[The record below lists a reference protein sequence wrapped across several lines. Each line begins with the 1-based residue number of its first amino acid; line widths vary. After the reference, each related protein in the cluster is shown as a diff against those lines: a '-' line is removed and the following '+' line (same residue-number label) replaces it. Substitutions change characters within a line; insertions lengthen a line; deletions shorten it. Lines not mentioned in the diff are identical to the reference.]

1 MSLWAAQVW
10 LGMAIAVI
18 GISMHRTGPA
28 FRRHPFGAPM
38 ALLGLAVM
46 LFRVEEPPQPESE
59 VVAAT
64 IDAAMWLLP
73 ALIGSALVLM
83 GAPLYWRT
91 RLLPLLAGWV
101 LIVAAWYQYYST
113 MSVVLSDAL
122 RWVSA
127 LLGVILAFTVFALC
141 VRTAE
146 RMTPQE
152 PETEGLSEK
161 ERKYVES
168 VLRRHLE
175 VADEP

>member
-10 LGMAIAVI
+10 LGLSIAVI

-28 FRRHPFGAPM
+28 FRRHSFGAPV

-46 LFRVEEPPQPESE
+46 LFRVEEPPQPESG
-59 VVAAT
+59 VVAAVKG
-64 IDAAMWLLP
+64 AAMWLLP
-73 ALIGSALVLM
+73 ALAGSALVLI

-91 RLLPLLAGWV
+91 RPAPLLTGWA
-101 LIVAAWYQYYST
+101 LIVVAWFQYYST
-113 MSVVLSDAL
+113 LSLALLDAL

-127 LLGVILAFTVFALC
+127 LLGVILALAVFMLC
-141 VRTAE
+141 VRAAE
-146 RMTPQE
+146 RMTPRE

-168 VLRRHLE
+168 ILRRHLE

>member
-1 MSLWAAQVW
+1 
-10 LGMAIAVI
+10 MAIAVI
-18 GISMHRTGPA
+18 GIGMHRTGPA

>member
-1 MSLWAAQVW
+1 MSLWAAQMW
-10 LGMAIAVI
+10 LGLSVAVI

-28 FRRHPFGAPM
+28 FRRHSFGAPV

-46 LFRVEEPPQPESE
+46 LFRIEEPPQPESG
-59 VVAAT
+59 VVTAA
-64 IDAAMWLLP
+64 IGAAMWLLP
-73 ALIGSALVLM
+73 ALAGSALVLR
-83 GAPLYWRT
+83 GAPLYWKMRPA
-91 RLLPLLAGWV
+91 PLLAGWA
-101 LIVAAWYQYYST
+101 LIAVAWYQYYSA
-113 MSVVLSDAL
+113 MSLAPLDAL

-127 LLGVILAFTVFALC
+127 LLGVLLALAVFMLC

-146 RMTPQE
+146 RTTPQE
-152 PETEGLSEK
+152 PETERLSEK

>member
-1 MSLWAAQVW
+1 MV
-10 LGMAIAVI
+10 
-18 GISMHRTGPA
+18 
-28 FRRHPFGAPM
+28 
-38 ALLGLAVM
+38 LLGLAVM

-59 VVAAT
+59 VVAAAV
-64 IDAAMWLLP
+64 DVAMWLLP
-73 ALIGSALVLM
+73 ALTGSALVLR

-91 RLLPLLAGWV
+91 RLLPLLAGWA
-101 LIVAAWYQYYST
+101 LIVVAWYQYYST
-113 MSVVLSDAL
+113 MSVVLSDTL
-122 RWVSA
+122 RWVCA
-127 LLGVILAFTVFALC
+127 LVGAILSFTVFALC

-152 PETEGLSEK
+152 PETEGLSER